1 MTVSFNFYVD
11 AGLTIPATQVQAS
24 QATDGA
30 SAAVDRVVYYGSQAS
45 LKTLVANSNPY
56 VDNIV
61 FTLVDSVPA
70 SGVQS
75 AHVKLATSQAG
86 LDGATAGAALN
97 IGPTLLSG
105 RENAI
110 QIWMRID
117 TPALSAAVY
126 SDITLTS
133 NALREENS

>member
-30 SAAVDRVVYYGSQAS
+30 SAAVDRVVYYGSQSS
-45 LKTLVANSNPY
+45 LKTLVANANPY
-56 VDNIV
+56 LDDIV

-70 SGVQS
+70 SGVQA

-110 QIWMRID
+110 PIWMRID